1 MLTTAVIVEFTTAV
15 GLLALQ
21 KVFSKHRRRLAEAC
35 FELGLILLLY
45 TVYDM
50 SAGVAHAAESAA
62 KRNALYIIDL
72 EERMGLGF
80 EIGLQQ
86 WLLANTLRTV
96 AFLNVWY
103 LGMHWIGCLGF
114 FIWLFARRG
123 NSVARHKQWKQYRT
137 CFMVMNYLAF
147 LCYFVFPVMP
157 PRLVPEK
164 GYIDT
169 IGHVHG
175 VSPYKEKHSTINPYG
190 AMPSMHFGWA
200 FLFAFALSQI
210 DVFKQSMRYA
220 AYLYPSVM
228 LLSIIVTGNHYFL
241 DAVGGLICAVLA
253 IYAMNSPV
261 LRRCSP
267 DCEPPLP
274 PADELED
281 LKSEKPPMY
290 DV

>member
-1 MLTTAVIVEFTTAV
+1 MPTTTVVVEFAAAV
-15 GLLALQ
+15 GFLALH
-21 KVFSKHRRRLAEAC
+21 KVFSKHRRRWSEPC
-35 FELGLILLLY
+35 FEIGLIVLLY
-45 TVYDM
+45 AVYDM
-50 SAGVAHAAESAA
+50 SAGVAHAAESVA

-72 EERMGLGF
+72 EERMGLAF
-80 EIGLQQ
+80 ELGMQR
-86 WLLANTLRTV
+86 WLLANALRIV

-103 LGMHWIGCLGF
+103 LGMHWIGCIAF
-114 FIWLFARRG
+114 FLWLYARRG
-123 NSVARHKQWKQYRT
+123 NSPTKHRQWKQYRT

-147 LCYFVFPVMP
+147 LCYFIFPVMP

-175 VSPYKEKHSTINPYG
+175 VSPYKENQAKINPYG

-200 FLFAFALSQI
+200 FLFAFAMNHMDIL
-210 DVFKQSMRYA
+210 KRMRFA
-220 AYLYPSVM
+220 PYLYPTVM

-241 DAVGGLICAVLA
+241 DAVGGLVCAALA
-253 IYAMNSPV
+253 IFFINSP
-261 LRRCSP
+261 LMRAWCP

-274 PADELED
+274 LDELEN
-281 LKSEKPPMY
+281 EKRRMY